1 MEGKRIWLF
10 DRLVLDSNGIWSGN
24 LGVER
29 KRGNGKVGREVFEV
43 GTVPVAH
50 GVNQT
55 SPIRLLIS

>member
-1 MEGKRIWLF
+1 M
-10 DRLVLDSNGIWSGN
+10 DSNGIWSGN

-43 GTVPVAH
+43 GAVPIAH

-55 SPIRLLIS
+55 PPIRLLIS